1 LLGLAKMTA
10 QVSHVATLSNDE
22 LQVLVIRARAKGWL
36 NSTAREKDALRELA
50 FRGAS

>member
-1 LLGLAKMTA
+1 MAVPAKMTA
-10 QVSHVATLSNDE
+10 QVTPVADLSAEE
-22 LQVLVIRARAKGWL
+22 LGVLVARARTKGWL